1 MKKKVSWEST
11 FFAGPS
17 GAVKATELREAM
29 VSFRK
34 CGDPIKGDL
43 LYYGP
48 FASEAEANDLDNWNE
63 DAGLCSVDIDYEGLE

>member
-1 MKKKVSWEST
+1 
-11 FFAGPS
+11 
-17 GAVKATELREAM
+17 M